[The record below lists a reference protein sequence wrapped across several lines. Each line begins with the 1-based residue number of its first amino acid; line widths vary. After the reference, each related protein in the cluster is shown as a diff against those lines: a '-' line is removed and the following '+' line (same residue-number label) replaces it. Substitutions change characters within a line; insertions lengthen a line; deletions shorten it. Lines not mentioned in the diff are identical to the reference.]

1 MSRSRPSPGPVRIVD
16 GNALAGM
23 LAGALAVDPTMLALT
38 CGHCGSRFLLAETVV
53 EREPD
58 SALVRCRS
66 CTHTL
71 LTLGDEADALV
82 VRVGGLEL
90 RFPR

>member
-1 MSRSRPSPGPVRIVD
+1 MVGSDPPGPVRVVD

-23 LAGALAVDPTMLALT
+23 LAGALAVDATVLPLT
-38 CGHCGSRFLLAETVV
+38 CGHCGSRFVLAQAVV
-53 EREPD
+53 EREPA

-71 LTLGDEADALV
+71 LTLAEEPEELV
-82 VRVGGLEL
+82 VRMGAVEM

>member
-1 MSRSRPSPGPVRIVD
+1 VRVVD

-23 LAGALAVDPTMLALT
+23 LAGALAVDPTVLSLT
-38 CGHCGSRFLLAETVV
+38 CGHCASRFLLAETVV
-53 EREPD
+53 EREPE

-71 LTLGDEADALV
+71 LTLAEEPEALV
-82 VRVGGLEL
+82 MRVGTMEL
-90 RFPR
+90 HFPR